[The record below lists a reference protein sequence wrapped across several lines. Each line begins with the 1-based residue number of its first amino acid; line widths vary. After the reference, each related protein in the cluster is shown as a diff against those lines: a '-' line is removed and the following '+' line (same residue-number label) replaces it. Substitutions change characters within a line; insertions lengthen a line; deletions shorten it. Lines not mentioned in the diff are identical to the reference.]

1 MKIVIKKKTRTKT
14 ILALRNKI
22 DDFIESAQKYKNTY
36 MWTPP
41 SSAYGRRSMEFS
53 NSFSFEIDGRHY
65 DVDESLSTSCR
76 NVYYYKSI
84 FVDEKK
90 KDLRAIKKVLAQVN
104 EILKKRGYDDS

>member
-14 ILALRNKI
+14 ILALRDKI
-22 DDFIESAQKYKNTY
+22 DNFIASAAKHKNSY
-36 MWTPP
+36 FWEPP
-41 SSAYGRRSMEFS
+41 RSADSRRYMEFY
-53 NSFSFEIDGRHY
+53 NSFIFEVEGVEY
-65 DVDESLSTSCR
+65 FVKESLDVSCK

-90 KDLRAIKKVLAQVN
+90 KDLRAIKKVLAQLN